1 MARFS
6 ISGILMGILPPI
18 LSANALTIIAY
29 LVVNY
34 SEIGINS
41 NRLMEILPWF
51 FLVNFVLI
59 LCLALLNLKSFREQ
73 FKGVKKNTWLLLIAI
88 VILGFFMREFLI
100 PHTHRIF
107 FDEDLYS
114 GIGNSIAKEFRAIMC
129 NYGTPEKCGE
139 GILNKDPS
147 GWPFTLAVFYWLFGS
162 AEKIAFI
169 VSVFIGTISI
179 ALVFLIVYLLS
190 RNETAGLYASLL
202 FALTPAHLIWSG
214 SIATEVPF
222 AFFSMLTIL
231 SYLLYFENESFKTHL
246 LGVTLL
252 AYTVQI
258 RPEGGIFIGVIAI
271 MFLLFEDSRF
281 KKLFTWRFWF
291 PWVLLFVLITPHMMQ
306 AYMNRE
312 GSWGAPS
319 GEKLGWKYVDA
330 NLTKNTLFWY
340 SGEMHP
346 LFFTFLALLGIVYLI
361 LREKKNLLFNTVWFS
376 TFFILF
382 IFFYAGSVDNGGIGF
397 RFINLYCAPAAILGG
412 YGAFMIHNLLSK
424 KKLLTEKIV
433 AIIMVALILL
443 SFLFLSDFLYR
454 EFVEVH
460 KFVTKNG
467 CEEARKICKP
477 TPGSNQP
484 LNKNQYVFPCNEI
497 IGILC
502 NPHPRYFLTNEN
514 QYPPVKGPMN
524 LTFSRTV
531 SFVLTP
537 DKQAQYARDM
547 HDILVMPNM
556 NKIDGDC
563 WILTHNPSV
572 FLVEGRNS
580 LQSWYGSNKKVMD
593 RVFNESDCVMWLQG
607 AWCLFAPHK
616 DGVCKSMHNRY
627 NLTVIDSYTRPE
639 NTKQTFTLYRVR
651 RK

>member
-6 ISGILMGILPPI
+6 ITGILMGVLPPI
-18 LSANALTIIAY
+18 LSANALAIIAY

-34 SEIGINS
+34 KEIGINS
-41 NRLMEILPWF
+41 NRLMEILPYF

-59 LCLALLNLKSFREQ
+59 LILIALNLKSFREW
-73 FKGVKKNTWLLLIAI
+73 FGNVNKNTWMLLIAI
-88 VILGFFMREFLI
+88 VVLGFFMREFLI

-114 GIGNSIAKEFRAIMC
+114 GIGNSIAKEFRAVMC
-129 NYGTPEKCGE
+129 NYGTPEKCRE

-147 GWPFTLAVFYWLFGS
+147 AWPFTLAVFYWLFGS
-162 AEKIAFI
+162 GERLAFI
-169 VSVFIGTISI
+169 VSIFIATLSI
-179 ALVFLIVYLLS
+179 VLVFLIVHIIS
-190 RNETAGLYASLL
+190 NIEKAALYASLL

-222 AFFSMLTIL
+222 AFFSMLTVL
-231 SYLLYFENESFKTHL
+231 SYLLYFENESFKAHL
-246 LGVTLL
+246 LGATLL

-258 RPEGGIFIGVIAI
+258 RPEGGIFIGVIAF
-271 MFLLFEDSRF
+271 MFLLFENDRL
-281 KKLFTWRFWF
+281 KRLFSCRFWF
-291 PWVLLFVLITPHMMQ
+291 PWVLLFILITPHMMQ
-306 AYMNRE
+306 TYMNRE

-319 GEKLGWKYVDA
+319 GEKLGWKYVDD
-330 NLTKNTLFWY
+330 NFTKNTLFWY
-340 SGEMHP
+340 SGEMQP
-346 LFFTFLALLGIVYLI
+346 LFFTFLALLGIVYLVF
-361 LREKKNLLFNTVWFS
+361 REKKNLLFNLVWFF

-412 YGAFMIHNLLSK
+412 YGAFMLQRMLSK
-424 KKLLTEKIV
+424 RILTEKI
-433 AIIMVALILL
+433 AIIIVVSSIFI
-443 SFLFLSDFLYR
+443 SFLFLSTFPYADL
-454 EFVEVH
+454 V
-460 KFVTKNG
+460 NMMD
-467 CEEARKICKP
+467 KP
-477 TPGSNQP
+477 KPG
-484 LNKNQYVFPCNEI
+484 V
-497 IGILC
+497 
-502 NPHPRYFLTNEN
+502 RYFLTNEN
-514 QYPPVKGPMN
+514 QYPPVRWESMN

-572 FLVEGRNS
+572 FLVEGKNS
-580 LQSWYGSNKKVMD
+580 LQTWFGSNTKVMD
-593 RVFNESDCVMWLQG
+593 KIFDESDCVMWLEG
-607 AWCLFAPHK
+607 AWCVVSKQHREGA
-616 DGVCKSMHNRY
+616 CKAMHNRY
-627 NLTVIDSYTRPE
+627 NLEVFDSYTRPE
-639 NTKQTFTLYRVR
+639 NTKQTFTLYKVS